1 MRIETFNMDKKLI
14 NRLNEIIGL
23 KEKTVDN
30 TQVTLIITLYLNKS
44 NKKKKHLYEL
54 YSPNLNPNHIKSD
67 SSISQNSNKITTI
80 SSSIILVT
88 CILSLKKQ

>member
-44 NKKKKHLYEL
+44 NKKK
-54 YSPNLNPNHIKSD
+54 
-67 SSISQNSNKITTI
+67 SIYMNYIHQI
-80 SSSIILVT
+80 
-88 CILSLKKQ
+88 